1 MSIRKIAMKKLS
13 IVLLLS
19 LLSAGSFAQVQQDAP
34 LSVTTTD
41 SSATPVA
48 KTSLRQ
54 QIQAL
59 HLTRDQKM
67 QMRQVLQNSK
77 ANKETINA
85 NDSLSQDQKQ
95 TQLKELR
102 KQTFTSFN
110 AILTDEQREKW
121 KAMRAD
127 RKKNKN
133 DQQENQAMQDEI
145 NSLPAN

>member
-1 MSIRKIAMKKLS
+1 MKKLS
-13 IVLLLS
+13 IALLLC
-19 LLSAGSFAQVQQDAP
+19 LLAACSFAQVQSSAP
-34 LSVTTTD
+34 TPGTTD
-41 SSATPVA
+41 SSAAPVA

-54 QIQAL
+54 QLQAL
-59 HLTRDQKM
+59 DLTRDQKM
-67 QMRQVLQNSK
+67 QMREILQNAK

-95 TQLKELR
+95 TQLKKLR

-110 AILTDEQREKW
+110 AILTDEQKEKW

-127 RKKNKN
+127 KKKNKN
-133 DQQENQAMQDEI
+133 DHQENQAMQDEI